1 MQDLRPSDRYVAG
14 MWESS
19 FMVDLF
25 WYTLKAS
32 PIDLTQFVS
41 RTRSLV
47 SDNTR
52 NMPTWSWASVPGS
65 VYWSS
70 SPHPEPI
77 RGVEILKMHHE
88 FDGASVSGFIKHA
101 TLTVRAP
108 LIDIADIK
116 SHHRYPDLNNVE
128 NQNPDPPDPNSLA
141 FLTVSIDDVGCI
153 FMDDAHPISAYTAHL
168 PNPVFVLF
176 LTIPTDADEAFSKM
190 PEALLVTKQHGSENM
205 VRLGYACVVPWGYAR
220 MIFSSSS
227 NGSGGGSGRAQDK
240 PAQTYAQRRCILK
253 GYRDRFVQK
262 LEGIEKRVVTLV

>member
-1 MQDLRPSDRYVAG
+1 
-14 MWESS
+14 
-19 FMVDLF
+19 MVDLF

-47 SDNTR
+47 SDHTR

-65 VYWSS
+65 VYWSSS

-88 FDGASVSGFIKHA
+88 FDGASVSGFIKQA
-101 TLTVRAP
+101 TLTIRAP

-116 SHHRYPDLNNVE
+116 SYHRYPDLSQPQPVCAIADH
-128 NQNPDPPDPNSLA
+128 PRDSPDPNSLA

-153 FMDDAHPISAYTAHL
+153 SMDDAHPISAFTAHL
-168 PNPVFVLF
+168 SNLVFALF
-176 LTIPTDADEAFSKM
+176 LTMPTSADEAFSKM
-190 PEALLVTKQHGSENM
+190 PEALLVTKQQGSENM
-205 VRLGYACVVPWGYAR
+205 VRLDYACVVPWGYAR

-227 NGSGGGSGRAQDK
+227 SGSSSSDGGGRAQDK
-240 PAQTYAQRRCILK
+240 PTQTYAQRRCILK